1 VGGVEARGAGDVHL
15 VGGRGS
21 KVDEGRERR
30 GGEALGMST
39 WSAGH
44 AVAYGPGEE
53 DEEEVVVSATRG
65 GVVQPTDRIG
75 VSSCDRGGAGSAR
88 PC

>member
-1 VGGVEARGAGDVHL
+1 MKRAGPWVASKPAAL
-15 VGGRGS
+15 V
-21 KVDEGRERR
+21 
-30 GGEALGMST
+30 MST

-44 AVAYGPGEE
+44 AVAYGPGEKDE
-53 DEEEVVVSATRG
+53 DEDEVVVSATRG